1 MWPFK
6 KKQTEIET
14 RSSGTGYTTQVMQA
28 RADYIS
34 GFDGLAELT
43 GCVQGCV
50 SLWEGGLS
58 LADVSGTDLLT
69 PCTLALAARALALR
83 GEAVFVIRDDGLL
96 PCSDWD
102 LTTRYSKPVAYRVGI
117 PDTGG
122 GKTET
127 VLAGEVLHLRVGSD
141 MTMPY
146 VGTSPLRRARLT
158 AGLLQTLETA
168 LSEVY
173 ANAPIGSQIVP
184 FPEAPETDMENLARG
199 FRGNRGRVLI
209 RESVA
214 VTAAGGPAP
223 VQDWKSQDVTPD
235 LSKAMTR
242 ETWAAARA
250 GIEMAYGVLPG
261 LSNVAATGPM
271 VREAQRHLAQWAL
284 MPIAAM
290 IGQEASEKLGSAVKL
305 DVMRPLQAF
314 DAGGRARALGAIVQ
328 TLALAKE
335 AGVDP
340 AMAFELVG
348 WNEVAKMN

>member
-6 KKQTEIET
+6 RKEAEVET

-28 RADYIS
+28 RADYIT
-34 GFDGLAELT
+34 GVDGVAELT
-43 GCVQGCV
+43 GTVQAAV

-58 LADVSGTDLLT
+58 LSDVDGTDILT
-69 PCTLALAARALALR
+69 PGALALAGRALALR
-83 GEAVFVIRDDGLL
+83 GEAVFVIRETGLL

-102 LTTRYSKPVAYRVGI
+102 LTTRYSKPTAYRVGI

-127 VLAGEVLHLRVGSD
+127 VLAGEVLHFRVGSD
-141 MTMPY
+141 MAMPY
-146 VGTSPLRRARLT
+146 VGQSPLRRARLT
-158 AGLLQTLETA
+158 AGLLQTMKSA
-168 LSEVY
+168 LSEVF

-184 FPEAPETDMENLARG
+184 FPEAPEQDMDALARG

-209 RESVA
+209 RESVN
-214 VTAAGGPAP
+214 VQAAGGPAP
-223 VQDWKSQDVTPD
+223 AQDWKASDVTPD

-242 ETWAAARA
+242 ETLMAARA
-250 GIEMAYGVLPG
+250 SIEMVYGILPG
-261 LSNVAATGPM
+261 MTAPAATGPLI
-271 VREAQRHLAQWAL
+271 REGQRHLAQWVL

-290 IGQEASEKLGSAVKL
+290 IGQEASEKLGSTVKL

-340 AMAFELVG
+340 AQALELVD
-348 WNEVAKMN
+348 WKN

>member
-6 KKQTEIET
+6 RKEPVTET
-14 RSSGTGYTTQVMQA
+14 RSSGTGYTSQVMQA
-28 RADYIS
+28 RADYIT
-34 GFDGLAELT
+34 GIDGVAELT
-43 GCVQGCV
+43 GTVQGCV
-50 SLWEGGLS
+50 SLWTGGLS
-58 LADVSGTDLLT
+58 LSDVEGTELLT
-69 PCTLALAARALALR
+69 PRILALAARALALR
-83 GEAVFVIRDDGLL
+83 GEAVFVIRDTGLV

-102 LTTRYSKPVAYRVGI
+102 LTTRYSKPTAYRVGI

-127 VLAGEVLHLRVGSD
+127 VLAGEVMHLRIGCD
-141 MTMPY
+141 MGMPY
-146 VGTSPLRRARLT
+146 VGQSPLRRARLT
-158 AGLLQTLETA
+158 AGLLQTLESA

-184 FPEAPETDMENLARG
+184 FPEAPEKDMDALARG

-209 RESVA
+209 RESVN
-214 VTAAGGPAP
+214 VQAAGGPVPA
-223 VQDWKSQDVTPD
+223 QDWKASDVTPD
-235 LSKAMTR
+235 LSKAMTK
-242 ETWAAARA
+242 ETLAAARSS
-250 GIEMAYGVLPG
+250 IEMVYGVLPG
-261 LSNVAATGPM
+261 LSNVATTGPM
-271 VREAQRHLAQWAL
+271 VRESQRHLAQWAL

-328 TLALAKE
+328 TLAMAKE

-340 AMAFELVG
+340 AQALALVD
-348 WNEVAKMN
+348 WKD

>member
-6 KKQTEIET
+6 RKTVSLTDLNET
-14 RSSGTGYTTQVMQA
+14 RSTGTGYTTQVMQA
-28 RADYIS
+28 RADYI
-34 GFDGLAELT
+34 GGVDGVAELT
-43 GCVQGCV
+43 GTVQGAV

-58 LADVSGTDLLT
+58 VADVDGTDLLT
-69 PCTLALAARALALR
+69 PAMLALAARSLALR
-83 GEAVFVIRDDGLL
+83 GEAVFLIRDDGLL

-102 LTTRYSKPVAYRVGI
+102 LTTRFSRPVAYRVGI
-117 PDTGG
+117 SDTGG

-127 VLAGEVLHLRVGSD
+127 ALAGEVLHLRIGADVG
-141 MTMPY
+141 MPY

-158 AGLLQTLETA
+158 AGLLQVMESA

-173 ANAPIGSQIVP
+173 NNAPLGSSVIP
-184 FPEAPETDMENLARG
+184 FPEAPDQDMSDLARG
-199 FRGNRGRVLI
+199 FRGFRGKVLV
-209 RESVA
+209 RESVN

-223 VQDWKSQDVTPD
+223 QTDLKPSDVSPD
-235 LSKAMTR
+235 LSKAMTK
-242 ETWAAARA
+242 ETWAAARSS
-250 GIEMAYGVLPG
+250 IEMAYGVLPG
-261 LSNVAATGPM
+261 LTNIAVTGPM

-284 MPIAAM
+284 QPVAVM
-290 IGQEASEKLGSAVKL
+290 IGQEASEKLGNTVKL

-340 AMAFELVG
+340 AQALALVD
-348 WNEVAKMN
+348 WKD